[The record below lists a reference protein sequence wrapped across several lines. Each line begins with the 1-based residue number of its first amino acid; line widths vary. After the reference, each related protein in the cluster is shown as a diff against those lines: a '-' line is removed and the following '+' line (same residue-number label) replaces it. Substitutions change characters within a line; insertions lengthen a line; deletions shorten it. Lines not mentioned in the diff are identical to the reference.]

1 MKLTIT
7 QARAGTLQ
15 LAGALDI
22 YSADALREALLAP
35 LQAKSDLALD
45 LAGVE
50 SCDVIALQLLCS
62 ARKTAVA
69 QGTAFSIQTTSPAIA
84 EAAAAVGLSE
94 FSVNSTR

>member
-7 QARAGTLQ
+7 QVPGGALQ

-22 YSADALREALLAP
+22 YSADALREALLVP
-35 LQAKSDLALD
+35 LQARSNLALD

-62 ARKTAVA
+62 ARKTAAA
-69 QGTAFSIQTTSPAIA
+69 QGTEFHIQTTSPAMA

-94 FSVNSTR
+94 FSVNPTR